1 MIKRQMR
8 STKRV
13 KIRPESFGGIIFD
26 PNLKLTAYV
35 DREFMRKL
43 GYLEFPEIDHLSAPE
58 VVHVEVTRRC
68 PLNCKHCYSAD
79 REGYGEL
86 TAKQMKELIDILAE
100 MNVFQIAFG
109 GGEPFSREDF
119 LEIAKYAYDCGIIP
133 NVTTNGVL
141 IDSIDRLDIFG
152 QINVSLDGADEETYF
167 KVRGCKAF
175 RQALEAVKT
184 LAGSFDVG
192 INVVVTRHNFEKLQ
206 DIFKLA
212 EGLGVREVMLIRVK
226 PVGRCEANYEDL
238 RLSRSQLNRLNSTIR
253 ALLDYDVALRVDC
266 AFMPFLNV
274 DENVMIG
281 MQGCD
286 CGISSLAVKADGRVV
301 PCSFLNYNLGYYTDI
316 KEIWDKMDEFRNY
329 TVNECNGC
337 DKVKICRGGCR
348 VFGEKFGNGIFE
360 ADVECPRILSV
371 AGDEFGTGEGV
382 QDDISCS

>member
-1 MIKRQMR
+1 MMKKQMMN
-8 STKRV
+8 TKRV

-43 GYLEFPEIDHLSAPE
+43 GCSEFPEIDHLSAPE
-58 VVHVEVTRRC
+58 IVHVEVTKRC

-79 REGYGEL
+79 RESCEEEL

-119 LEIAKYAYDCGIIP
+119 LEIARYAYDCGIIP

-141 IDSIDRLDIFG
+141 IENYMDKLDIFG

-167 KVRGCKAF
+167 RVRECKAF
-175 RQALEAVKT
+175 RQALKAVKT

-206 DIFKLA
+206 DIFELA
-212 EGLGVREVMLIRVK
+212 EELGVREVMLIRVK
-226 PVGRCEANYEDL
+226 PVGRCEECYEDL
-238 RLSRSQLNRLNSTIR
+238 RLSRSQLNRLDSTIR

-286 CGISSLAVKADGRVV
+286 CGISSLAVKADGKVV

-316 KEIWDKMDEFRNY
+316 KRIWDGMDEFRNY
-329 TVNECNGC
+329 TVEECNGC
-337 DKVKICRGGCR
+337 DKVEICRGGCR
-348 VFGEKFGNGIFE
+348 VFGEKFGSGIFG
-360 ADVECPRILSV
+360 ADVECPRILSAV
-371 AGDEFGTGEGV
+371 GYEFDSREGGAR
-382 QDDISCS
+382 